1 MIGTGC
7 AVHSHR
13 RHVQLEEPVD
23 LEALTVR
30 RFLEDAVA
38 EVPDEPLLIW
48 EDQHISYREFDD
60 HANQAA
66 NIWQTLGVRRG
77 DHVAFMA
84 DNKPEFLYAWFGL
97 AKLGATLVAIN
108 TGFKDVETRYILE
121 HSQARFALIDRD
133 YAQVLTRA
141 SVGLE
146 GLIGIFSF
154 QGGATYPHFGAL
166 AAGASTTA
174 PESDVAADDVVSFI
188 YTSGTTGKPKAVM
201 QSNKNYVLTGQAY
214 PAWMGMEKGDR
225 IYACLPLFHIN
236 SQAYSMMGAIG
247 ARGAI
252 ALVPRFSASKFWG
265 DIRRHK
271 VAVFN
276 FIGAMTLILS
286 KKEYADDD
294 LDNNVKVAYGV
305 PALPGELRDE
315 LERRYGMKV
324 VSGFGMSE
332 TTFGLLEPF
341 DERRRPGAMGFP
353 RHHPDPTVQRT
364 EAAIVD
370 EDGNF
375 LGDNEVG
382 EMVFRGPALMLGYFN
397 DPERTAE
404 ALRDGW
410 LYTGDMARREPDG
423 QYYFVDRKKDIVR
436 RRGEN
441 VSSLEVEDV
450 INDHPSVMESAVIGV
465 PSELTDEELLV
476 FIVARD
482 GVELNFAEIGNW
494 ANDRLARFKVPRY
507 YRQIDALPKTLTQK
521 ISKHLLRDRVGDLTE
536 GFDRDAAEQRR

>member
-1 MIGTGC
+1 M
-7 AVHSHR
+7 
-13 RHVQLEEPVD
+13 Q

-30 RFLEDAVA
+30 RFLEEAVV

-48 EDQHISYREFDD
+48 DDEHVSYREFDE
-60 HANQAA
+60 HANRAA
-66 NIWQTLGVRRG
+66 NVWNDLGVRRG
-77 DHVAFMA
+77 DRVAFMA

-108 TGFKDVETRYILE
+108 TGFKSSETRYILE
-121 HSQARFALIDRD
+121 HSQVKFLLLDD
-133 YAQVLTRA
+133 VYAEVA
-141 SVGLE
+141 EPAAE
-146 GLIGIFSF
+146 GLAGIEGVYSF
-154 QGGATYPHFGAL
+154 QAGSRFDHFETL
-166 AAGASTTA
+166 
-174 PESDVAADDVVSFI
+174 VAAAAAVAPDAEVRADDIVSFI

-201 QSNKNYVLTGQAY
+201 QSNRNFVYTGQAY

-252 ALVPRFSASKFWG
+252 VLVPRFSASRFWG
-265 DIRRHK
+265 DIKRHR

-286 KKEYADDD
+286 KKAYEDDD
-294 LDNNVKVAYGV
+294 LDNDVKVAYGV

-315 LERRYGMKV
+315 LERRYGMRV

-341 DERRRPGAMGFP
+341 DERRKPGAMGFP
-353 RHHPDPTVQRT
+353 RHHPDPAVART
-364 EAAIVD
+364 EAGIMS
-370 EDGNF
+370 EDGEL
-375 LGDNEVG
+375 LGDDEVG
-382 EMVFRGPALMLGYFN
+382 ELVLRGPALMSGYFN

-404 ALRDGW
+404 ALHDGW
-410 LYTGDMARREPDG
+410 LFTGDMARREPDG
-423 QYYFVDRKKDIVR
+423 QYFFVDRKKDIVR

-450 INDHPSVMESAVIGV
+450 INDHPAVMESAVIGV

-482 GVELNFAEIGNW
+482 GATLDFDEIGQW
-494 ANDRLARFKVPRY
+494 AFDRLARFKVPRY
-507 YRQIDALPKTLTQK
+507 YRQIDALPKTPTQK
-521 ISKHLLRDRVGDLTE
+521 VAKHMLRAVMGDLTE
-536 GFDRDAAEQRR
+536 GYDRDLTAAARQR

>member
-1 MIGTGC
+1 M
-7 AVHSHR
+7 
-13 RHVQLEEPVD
+13 D
-23 LEALTVR
+23 LAALTVR
-30 RFLEDAVA
+30 QFLEDAVA

-48 EDQHISYREFDD
+48 EDQHISYREFDE
-60 HANQAA
+60 HANRAA
-66 NIWQTLGVRRG
+66 NAWHDLGVRRG

-97 AKLGATLVAIN
+97 AKLGATLVAVN
-108 TGFKDVETRYILE
+108 TGFKEQETRYILE
-121 HSQARFALIDRD
+121 HSKAKVALIDD
-133 YAQVLTRA
+133 AYAAL
-141 SVGLE
+141 
-146 GLIGIFSF
+146 FH
-154 QGGATYPHFGAL
+154 GATDNLPGLDAVYSLQAEGTFPHFGQL
-166 AAGASTTA
+166 AATASAVA
-174 PESDVAADDVVSFI
+174 PDSGVQADDVVSFI

-201 QSNKNYVLTGQAY
+201 QSHKNFVFTGQAY

-252 ALVPRFSASKFWG
+252 VLVPRFSASRFWD

-286 KKEYADDD
+286 KKEHAHDD
-294 LDNNVKVAYGV
+294 LDNDVKVAYGV

-341 DERRRPGAMGFP
+341 DERRKAGAMGFP
-353 RHHPDPTVQRT
+353 RHHPDPSVART

-370 EDGNF
+370 EDGNH
-375 LGDNEVG
+375 LGDDEVG
-382 EMVFRGPALMLGYFN
+382 ELVLRGPALMLGYFN
-397 DPERTAE
+397 DPERTAD

-423 QYYFVDRKKDIVR
+423 QYFFVDRKKDIVR

-450 INDHPSVMESAVIGV
+450 INDHPGVMESAVIGV
-465 PSELTDEELLV
+465 PSELTDEELMV

-482 GVELNFAEIGNW
+482 GAKLDFVEIGDW
-494 ANDRLARFKVPRY
+494 ANERLARFKVPRY
-507 YRQIDALPKTLTQK
+507 YRQIDALPKTPTQK
-521 ISKHLLRDRVGDLTE
+521 IAKHLLRSGATDLTE
-536 GFDRDAAEQRR
+536 GYDRDLSTSKR

>member
-1 MIGTGC
+1 M
-7 AVHSHR
+7 
-13 RHVQLEEPVD
+13 D
-23 LEALTVR
+23 LQALTIG
-30 RFLEDAVA
+30 RFLEEAVA
-38 EVPDEPLLIW
+38 EVPNEPLLIW
-48 EDQHISYREFDD
+48 EDHHISYRKFNDY
-60 HANQAA
+60 ANQAA
-66 NIWQTLGVRRG
+66 NVWQALGVRRG

-108 TGFKDVETRYILE
+108 TGFKEAETRYLLE
-121 HSQARFALIDRD
+121 HSQAQFALIDTD
-133 YAQVLTRA
+133 YEQVLTRA
-141 SVGLE
+141 AEGLE
-146 GLIGIFSF
+146 GLAGILSF
-154 QGGATYPHFGAL
+154 QDGGKYQHFGTL
-166 AAGASTTA
+166 SAGASTTA
-174 PESDVAADDVVSFI
+174 PMSDVAQDDVVSFI

-201 QSNKNYVLTGQAY
+201 QSQKNYVLTGQAY
-214 PAWMGMEKGDR
+214 SAWMGMEKGDR

-252 ALVPRFSASKFWG
+252 VLVPRFSASKFWG

-294 LDNNVKVAYGV
+294 LDNDVKVAYGV

-353 RHHPDPTVQRT
+353 RQHPDPTVPRT

-370 EDGNF
+370 EEGRL
-375 LGDNEVG
+375 LGDNQVG
-382 EMVFRGPALMLGYFN
+382 ELVFKGPALMLGYFN

-410 LYTGDMARREPDG
+410 LYTGDMARRESDG
-423 QYYFVDRKKDIVR
+423 QYFFVDRKKDIVR

-450 INDHPSVMESAVIGV
+450 INDHPLVMESAVVGV

-476 FIVARD
+476 FIVARE
-482 GVELNFAEIGNW
+482 GAELDFAEIGDW

-507 YRQIDALPKTLTQK
+507 YRQIDALPKTPTQK
-521 ISKHLLRDRVGDLTE
+521 ISKHLLRDRIGELSE
-536 GFDRDAAEQRR
+536 GFDRDA